1 MDDGDGNMEAD
12 VSKEDNSGT
21 SEDSERSILLSNF
34 ILVTTQYIDT
44 NQGCYCCCVWL
55 CFYSDLTLIL
65 MPICAIQLFLLST
78 PTNADSRPL
87 MLYWKLVL
95 SCPTRVTLH
104 DLWALLPPSTIC
116 QQEIVAQNLV
126 PNLASGWL
134 AETVGRNLQLM
145 FEIELFSF

>member
-1 MDDGDGNMEAD
+1 MFLFRSHIDPNAD
-12 VSKEDNSGT
+12 MCD
-21 SEDSERSILLSNF
+21 
-34 ILVTTQYIDT
+34 
-44 NQGCYCCCVWL
+44 
-55 CFYSDLTLIL
+55 
-65 MPICAIQLFLLST
+65 PIVPIVNA
-78 PTNADSRPL
+78 TNADSRPP

-145 FEIELFSF
+145 FEIELFNF